1 MKDSINERIRSI
13 YELSGEKSVRAYALK
28 RNLAPTTFGECL
40 KGSEPRFSLLKA
52 LLDGEPFISAEWL
65 MRGKGE
71 MILQEE
77 KENLAPSATSEDDI
91 RLMREK
97 IISLEAE
104 NKVLREIAG
113 LHQGERSH
121 EGKIA

>member
-1 MKDSINERIRSI
+1 MIERVKQLIDCKS
-13 YELSGEKSVRAYALK
+13 KSVREFSSMINVKQVTL
-28 RNLAPTTFGECL
+28 NQQIT
-40 KGSEPRFSLLKA
+40 GSRSLS
-52 LLDGEPFISAEWL
+52 LDVVTAILNSFEDVSAEWL

-71 MILQEE
+71 MLLSDDAEISTLSD
-77 KENLAPSATSEDDI
+77 NISEDDV
-91 RLMREK
+91 RLLRER

-104 NKVLREIAG
+104 NKVLREIVG